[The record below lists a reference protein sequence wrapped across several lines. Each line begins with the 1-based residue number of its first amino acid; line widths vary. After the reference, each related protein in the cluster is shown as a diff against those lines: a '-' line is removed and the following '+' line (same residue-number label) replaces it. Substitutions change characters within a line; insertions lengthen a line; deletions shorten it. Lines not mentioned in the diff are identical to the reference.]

1 MYIVTGSD
9 KLLQSCRQLSQHL
22 TYYSKGAVALLL
34 KLCTD
39 EKLHKQSLKKPNSP
53 CFMQYNVYVVL
64 HQRPDKGLKL
74 KMSTLET
81 LYSNQITSSTLLIN
95 QLTRNTRNPHSTS
108 FFGNFTPPPPN
119 PPPPPETFKALLS
132 KLFPMSDQDRI
143 SP

>member
-64 HQRPDKGLKL
+64 HQRPDKGLML

-95 QLTRNTRNPHSTS
+95 QLTRNTHNPHSTS
-108 FFGNFTPPPPN
+108 FFGNFTPPPN

>member
-143 SP
+143 FP

>member
-64 HQRPDKGLKL
+64 HQRPDKGLML

-95 QLTRNTRNPHSTS
+95 QLTRNTHNPHSTS